1 MEGREVGLGLEGRG
15 CHSGVRCACPLPP
28 TCTRETDH
36 LEEQERQTNYQ
47 QAGPPNGRP
56 EGERLAHPTG
66 AQGGSPLKAVKGKG
80 LSSPS
85 LLLFR
90 YTVVSSSSV
99 TPQTVACQAP
109 LSMGFPRQEYW
120 SGCPFLLQGIFLTQ
134 GWNLCLL
141 HWQLDSSPPH
151 HRETLGSS
159 LGAGKH
165 L

>member
-99 TPQTVACQAP
+99 TPPVSSVRGNSPGKNTRVG
-109 LSMGFPRQEYW
+109 SH
-120 SGCPFLLQGIFLTQ
+120 SLLQGIFLPQ
-134 GWNLCLL
+134 GSN
-141 HWQLDSSPPH
+141 PH
-151 HRETLGSS
+151 LQ
-159 LGAGKH
+159 
-165 L
+165 